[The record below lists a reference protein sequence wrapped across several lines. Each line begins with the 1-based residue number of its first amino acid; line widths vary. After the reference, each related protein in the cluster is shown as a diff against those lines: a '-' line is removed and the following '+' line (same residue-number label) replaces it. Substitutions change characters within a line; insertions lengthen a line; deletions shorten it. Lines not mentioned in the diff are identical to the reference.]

1 MNKTFTGQSD
11 TEYILDNTSGPLSI
25 PSQRKKLFE
34 LAVVPNMK
42 KNVRKYIYTK
52 SIKCIVLEKY
62 ISSIIWVRH
71 IKRHHIVWTLIISRK
86 SLKVSVF
93 ENVAVMQCIDYFSR
107 WPNFQIA
114 LITRLCVVRRTGHF
128 QRTGGSGAHA
138 PTRYGGA
145 R

>member
-71 IKRHHIVWTLIISRK
+71 IKRHHIV
-86 SLKVSVF
+86 
-93 ENVAVMQCIDYFSR
+93 
-107 WPNFQIA
+107 
-114 LITRLCVVRRTGHF
+114 
-128 QRTGGSGAHA
+128 
-138 PTRYGGA
+138 
-145 R
+145 